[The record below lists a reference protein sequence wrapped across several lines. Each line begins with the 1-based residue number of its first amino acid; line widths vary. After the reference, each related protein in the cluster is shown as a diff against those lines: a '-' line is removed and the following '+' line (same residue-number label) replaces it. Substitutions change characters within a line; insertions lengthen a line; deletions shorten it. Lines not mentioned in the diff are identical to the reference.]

1 MMMTPYRPRR
11 RWPQTDEFADD
22 GLPPELRGTD
32 NDVCGFAR
40 RSARRRRRVPA
51 ETPLSLTVTPA
62 DRANRTPMTGDQ
74 IREIRRR
81 TGLSQDNLA
90 ALLNVHAVYLARRE
104 NCPRPLT
111 KGNML
116 ARLHAIRRAE
126 LGLLL

>member
-1 MMMTPYRPRR
+1 MMMTTYRPRR
-11 RWPQTDEFADD
+11 RWSRDDEFADD
-22 GLPPELRGTD
+22 GLPPELLGTD

-40 RSARRRRRVPA
+40 RSARRRRRVA
-51 ETPLSLTVTPA
+51 ADTPLSLTLTPA
-62 DRANRTPMTGDQ
+62 DRANRTPMTGEQ
-74 IREIRRR
+74 IREVRRR
-81 TGLSQDNLA
+81 TGLSQEMMA

-116 ARLHAIRRAE
+116 ARLHAVRRAG